1 MCQDMSHH
9 DHFCFAE
16 KAALAYNAGMNR
28 ILPMVLSLALG
39 GCLAVDVN
47 VGSHR
52 GDYAEKVVDGNSDA
66 KAKIAILDVEGV
78 LSSEQS
84 ESLFGSKESGV
95 VSFVEKLKL
104 AEADPDV
111 KAVLVRI
118 DSPGGDV
125 TTSDILYHELAGFKA
140 RKKVPVVAAF
150 MGVAASGGY
159 YLASA
164 ADAIVAHPTSIT
176 GSIGVI
182 SIHVSLAGLLD
193 KIGVKVEALKSGPN
207 KDMGSPF
214 RAMTDDDRKLL
225 QALIDQFYARFVS
238 VVAEGRKGRLDE
250 AQVKALADGRVYTA
264 QQALDAKLVDKV
276 GYLADAVAEAKARA
290 GLDQAKLVIYSRR
303 PGRIENAYSS
313 TPSAETFATG
323 DLEQARKLLG
333 FHCYYLWE
341 PYLLG
346 K

>member
-1 MCQDMSHH
+1 MPPLSKNSAM
-9 DHFCFAE
+9 
-16 KAALAYNAGMNR
+16 KRAL
-28 ILPMVLSLALG
+28 LSLLGVALS
-39 GCLAVDVN
+39 GCIDVN
-47 VGSHR
+47 VAVGDRH
-52 GDYAEKVVDGNSDA
+52 GDYAEKVVDGSSDA
-66 KAKIAILDVEGV
+66 KDKIAVLDVEGV
-78 LSSEQS
+78 LTSDHS
-84 ESLFGSKESGV
+84 ESIFGSKESQV
-95 VSFVEKLKL
+95 VAFVEKLKL

-125 TTSDILYHELAGFKA
+125 TTSDILYHELAAFKG
-140 RKKVPVVAAF
+140 RRKVPVVAAF

-193 KIGVKVEALKSGPN
+193 KIGVKVEALKSGAN

-214 RAMTDDDRKLL
+214 RAMTEDDRKML
-225 QALIDQFYARFVS
+225 QALIDQFYLRFVS
-238 VVAEGRKGRLDE
+238 VVADGRKGRLTE
-250 AQVKALADGRVYTA
+250 AQVKLLADGRVYTA
-264 QQALDAKLVDKV
+264 QQALDAKLVDRV
-276 GYLADAVAEAKARA
+276 GYLADAVAEVKSRA
-290 GLDQAKLVIYSRR
+290 GLNQAKLVIYSRR
-303 PGRIENAYSS
+303 PGRIDNAYSG
-313 TPSAETFATG
+313 TPSAETFTTG